1 MFQVLIKLYDQK
13 VGSSSEKARQKNKK
27 ARLAVGHGRAARVAE
42 FVNDLPR
49 LVAAEERVVG
59 LCTVRGRGK
68 VGVGVRVR
76 VRLGVGVGVGVGVE
90 SVWCTRRAARGR
102 APRSSSSSSA

>member
-59 LCTVRGRGK
+59 LCAVR
-68 VGVGVRVR
+68 
-76 VRLGVGVGVGVGVE
+76 
-90 SVWCTRRAARGR
+90 A
-102 APRSSSSSSA
+102 